1 MPDKRRHRGPDPED
15 ARLFAPAAVP
25 VLRQAA
31 SDLCWLLNRGYAVP
45 SAVELV
51 GNRYAL
57 VRRQRTAVARCVCS
71 DEAFQR
77 RQGHHLEPARVLGQE
92 LWLDGFNVLNVLE
105 ATLSGGVILLGRDGC
120 YRDMAAVHGRYRLV
134 EETLPALRLVG
145 ELTTGWA
152 ISACRWWFDKPVS
165 NSGRVQ
171 RALQE
176 MAAAAGW
183 NWQVELVYNPDKVL
197 VETGHIAVTSDSA
210 ILDRCGRW
218 FNLARWAIDQRVPSA
233 QVIDLAVD
241 IPETGKGVP
250 VESS

>member
-71 DEAFQR
+71 DEAFRR
-77 RQGHHLEPARVLGQE
+77 RQDHHLEPARVLGQE

-105 ATLSGGVILLGRDGC
+105 AALSGGVILLGRDGC

-134 EETLPALRLVG
+134 EETLPRLAVG
-145 ELTTGWA
+145 GRIDGRLDGFGLPVVVRQTGFEQRPGPTRA
-152 ISACRWWFDKPVS
+152 PRD
-165 NSGRVQ
+165 GR
-171 RALQE
+171 RR
-176 MAAAAGW
+176 G
-183 NWQVELVYNPDKVL
+183 VELASR
-197 VETGHIAVTSDSA
+197 TGLQS
-210 ILDRCGRW
+210 R
-218 FNLARWAIDQRVPSA
+218 
-233 QVIDLAVD
+233 
-241 IPETGKGVP
+241 
-250 VESS
+250 